1 MQTQSRHEI
10 DQNYAAFEK
19 LMPTLLTKHAGGF
32 ALLRERQLV
41 GVYSKAVDAVAE
53 AQQRFADGIFSIQ
66 RITDR
71 ALDLGFL
78 SYASGERDVI

>member
-1 MQTQSRHEI
+1 MQMQSRHEI
-10 DQNYAAFEK
+10 DQNYTAFEK
-19 LMPTLLTKHAGGF
+19 LMPTLLPKHAGRF
-32 ALLRERQLV
+32 ALLRECQLV
-41 GVYSKAVDAVAE
+41 GVYYKAIDAVTE

>member
-10 DQNYAAFEK
+10 DQNYRAFEE
-19 LMPTLLTKHAGGF
+19 LMPTLLPKHAGGF

-41 GVYSKAVDAVAE
+41 GVYSKAIDAVAE
-53 AQQRFADGIFSIQ
+53 AQQRFSDGVFSIQ